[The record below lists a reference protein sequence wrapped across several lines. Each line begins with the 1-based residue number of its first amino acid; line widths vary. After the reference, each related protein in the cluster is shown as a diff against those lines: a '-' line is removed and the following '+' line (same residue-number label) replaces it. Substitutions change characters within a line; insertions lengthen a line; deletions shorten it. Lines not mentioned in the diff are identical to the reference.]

1 MAAPRSDAVAA
12 LEGRIGYTFR
22 DGALLHRALRH
33 ASADAGKARPKGT
46 YERLEFLGDRVL
58 GLLTAE
64 FLFKR
69 WPDATEHELDSHFRV
84 LVDKNACARIA
95 KRIDLGPALQMGGG
109 ETRAGLRANDTVLA
123 DVIESLLGAAYLDG
137 GLEAA
142 RTIFDLGW
150 AEEMKLPLTSH
161 AVSNVKAAL
170 QEWAHKL
177 SKPAPAYRIVSQTG
191 SAHAPTFTVEVQV
204 EGYEP
209 LTARGRSRQDA
220 EKAAATALLQREGV
234 I

>member
-1 MAAPRSDAVAA
+1 MAAPRSEAVAA
-12 LEGRIGYTFR
+12 LESRIGYAFR

-33 ASADAGKARPKGT
+33 ASADAGKVRPKGT

-64 FLFKR
+64 FLFRK
-69 WPDATEHELDSHFRV
+69 WPEATEHQLDSHFRV
-84 LVDKNACARIA
+84 LVDRAACARIA
-95 KRIDLGPALQMGGG
+95 RRIGLGAALQMGGG

-123 DVIESLLGAAYLDG
+123 DATESLLGAVYLDG

-142 RTIFDLGW
+142 RGVFERAW
-150 AEEMKLPLTSH
+150 AEELDQPLTTH
-161 AVSNVKAAL
+161 AISNVKAAL

-177 SKPAPAYRIVSQTG
+177 SRPAPTYVVLSQVG
-191 SAHAPTFTVEVQV
+191 SAHAPTFTVEVRV
-204 EGYEP
+204 EGMEP
-209 LTARGRSRQDA
+209 LTARGRSRQEA
-220 EKAAATALLQREGV
+220 EKAAATALLKREGV